1 MFRRRTLTSVDLS
14 SPSVVETNQLSA
26 SSPSSPLQHQLQQQH
41 SQQQQHLTKN
51 PPTVVGNTLSVPAHG
66 YAGTSASSTSLPTSP
81 LSLSPSPS
89 VIAVGSQSCATNK
102 AASSSPNNSYNYM
115 QHHTSSDVTS
125 AMSLSTSLQQHHQH
139 HQQQYSTSSS
149 TTTTTTGRILGT
161 CGGIGVLPGAF
172 NGRTSLSGGFFAS
185 KDKIIG
191 NSSTVGL
198 LARDTKLKSTGTD
211 SSNDLEGNREMT
223 DSQRSLSE
231 GRLVDS
237 DFSRDGLSQSHDSVF
252 SESATASSLSI
263 VLKAELADVL
273 RKRRNRPD
281 ASDEDL
287 GLPRSPTTPQRRE
300 TNNTTNQSEVSSL
313 SMLSMNSTIDFDDE
327 LPSST
332 ANHSGDFSSVADRT
346 SSSISSKFSGG
357 DNSRSEDVEL
367 FSSNWTRLS
376 HSAAKHKMAVRPV
389 KKKGPTRHRRTLE
402 SSVLPSTP
410 EVNEDQTKATASAT
424 LEVKDIS
431 LDKAKSRSLPPGVN
445 AKILEQHSTEMKQ
458 AVSIKRSKTE
468 KGPSP
473 NSTYAMRS
481 NATKSSIFESV
492 SPNAQSSP
500 TDTNKDDESGFFRR
514 FVYRNSKRGAS
525 KSTSTNN
532 GNNKNADELD
542 SQPESKKP
550 NPPPT
555 EISKSI
561 ETKSAEYSQKV
572 EETRKD
578 IRRDILSTGNS
589 ALSAMLNTFIL
600 SPESEKM
607 VTHATNENI
616 TINQSAKPK
625 SGPAARQRYI
635 PKDLSQQQQQQPQP
649 MMMDVDVN
657 LKHSR
662 TSLESFSEKSDSHM
676 RDEFISKSIALS
688 KISKS
693 HTEESFQ
700 STTLVRE
707 INAMKDQQKEHFE
720 KKPKILG
727 MSAFQQKISRSNDSF
742 NNTSSSTDSVEFLLG
757 SDLRKRGKSVEK
769 SKSFRTYIESKEDK
783 EIASSLRNQVPS
795 LPDLSLKSDNDLED
809 EKHLSLGFEINDNNL
824 VKQKSSEL
832 PLTHGIY
839 TKNIILTT
847 SKNMPSRIQTKSPLL
862 GTSAC
867 STNISEI
874 EQNIDML
881 VKSPFVS
888 VLRKSATISDS
899 VSAKLA
905 PNVTISPIPNKR
917 IDTIAKV
924 ENKID
929 RILRTED
936 KDIFVPPATPAAPPP
951 TPATPP
957 PALVA
962 PIIIHSPTK
971 VQMREKP
978 KIVADS
984 ESRKSLRERNSSPQT
999 TISSK
1004 SNSFHRSRRSSS
1016 VIESS
1021 ASNNKGVPEFMKIQ
1035 LNRVDPIRPKSNVV
1049 LSKNVRESTED
1060 LTRRFSN
1067 ESVEISEVKPP
1078 TPTEDDRP
1086 TVMIRSNSSTSSR
1099 SDESLPKSPTKKTS
1113 DEENNILRIDTNTPF
1128 NNNIPLHERR
1138 RLFLSEDKLKND
1150 RKIEEMKLERKKSM
1164 SEEVRKMPTE
1174 EEPVVVVL
1182 RKKSFGVI
1190 QPSANNNKDDPT
1202 PELMKVFARRSLKIK
1217 DEDLPDPPIKKFV
1230 PSVDSDKENQSSSE
1244 EKLDKLSAI
1253 QQQQNGLPKTDT
1265 DISKNRNSLA
1275 DFRNNKSQSLN
1286 NNGIGTPTKT
1296 FLPPIRLS
1304 GPFRQSSQG
1313 SPVMVGKSIESTTNN
1328 NNNNNNSLTN
1338 NNNNVST
1345 KPVERQSLATVTV
1358 LSSSVPPSVVNTST
1372 IEQNSFSTSTTFT
1385 RSTIERSA
1393 TMATMNRVESE
1404 FKGIHQRRAEWEKRA
1419 KEALK

>member
-1 MFRRRTLTSVDLS
+1 MFCVLNTKVSQA
-14 SPSVVETNQLSA
+14 EQLSTMIEFKRH
-26 SSPSSPLQHQLQQQH
+26 PF
-41 SQQQQHLTKN
+41 KMKIN
-51 PPTVVGNTLSVPAHG
+51 
-66 YAGTSASSTSLPTSP
+66 SATTEK
-81 LSLSPSPS
+81 
-89 VIAVGSQSCATNK
+89 IGRSCLRA
-102 AASSSPNNSYNYM
+102 
-115 QHHTSSDVTS
+115 
-125 AMSLSTSLQQHHQH
+125 
-139 HQQQYSTSSS
+139 
-149 TTTTTTGRILGT
+149 
-161 CGGIGVLPGAF
+161 
-172 NGRTSLSGGFFAS
+172 
-185 KDKIIG
+185 
-191 NSSTVGL
+191 
-198 LARDTKLKSTGTD
+198 
-211 SSNDLEGNREMT
+211 
-223 DSQRSLSE
+223 
-231 GRLVDS
+231 RLV
-237 DFSRDGLSQSHDSVF
+237 FSWK
-252 SESATASSLSI
+252 TW
-263 VLKAELADVL
+263 AELADVL

-332 ANHSGDFSSVADRT
+332 ANHSGDFSSAADRT
-346 SSSISSKFSGG
+346 SSSISSKFSA
-357 DNSRSEDVEL
+357 DSSRSEHVEL

-402 SSVLPSTP
+402 SSILPSTP
-410 EVNEDQTKATASAT
+410 EVNEDQSKTTTAT

-445 AKILEQHSTEMKQ
+445 AKILEQHSTEVKQ

-492 SPNAQSSP
+492 SSSTQSS
-500 TDTNKDDESGFFRR
+500 TAESSKEDESGFFRR

-525 KSTSTNN
+525 KTITSSTSNS
-532 GNNKNADELD
+532 KMADELD

-550 NPPPT
+550 NPPPIET
-555 EISKSI
+555 NSKTI

-572 EETRKD
+572 EETRKE

-607 VTHATNENI
+607 VAHATNENI
-616 TINQSAKPK
+616 TISQPGSKPK

-635 PKDLSQQQQQQPQP
+635 PKDLQQPQ

-662 TSLESFSEKSDSHM
+662 TSLDSSEKAESHM
-676 RDEFISKSIALS
+676 REEFISKTIALS

-707 INAMKDQQKEHFE
+707 INAMRDQQKEHFE
-720 KKPKILG
+720 KKPKMLG
-727 MSAFQQKISRSNDSF
+727 MSAFQQKMSRSNDSF
-742 NNTSSSTDSVEFLLG
+742 NMSSSTDSVEMLLG

-783 EIASSLRNQVPS
+783 EIPSLRNQVPS
-795 LPDLSLKSDNDLED
+795 LPDLSQKSDNDLED

-824 VKQKSSEL
+824 VKQKSSDL

-899 VSAKLA
+899 VASKLA
-905 PNVTISPIPNKR
+905 PNVTISPMPNKR
-917 IDTIAKV
+917 VDVIAKV

-936 KDIFVPPATPAAPPP
+936 KDLFIPPATPAAPPP

-957 PALVA
+957 PILVA
-962 PIIIHSPTK
+962 PTIVHSPTK

-984 ESRKSLRERNSSPQT
+984 ENRKSLRERNSSPQT
-999 TISSK
+999 TASSK

-1021 ASNNKGVPEFMKIQ
+1021 SPSTKGVPEFMKIQ
-1035 LNRVDPIRPKSNVV
+1035 LNRVDPVRPKSNVV
-1049 LSKNVRESTED
+1049 LSKNARESTED

-1078 TPTEDDRP
+1078 TPTDEDSP
-1086 TVMIRSNSSTSSR
+1086 QIIPMVRSNSSTSSR
-1099 SDESLPKSPTKKTS
+1099 SDESLPKSPTKKTP
-1113 DEENNILRIDTNTPF
+1113 DEENNITRIDTNTPI

-1174 EEPVVVVL
+1174 EEPVVVIL

-1253 QQQQNGLPKTDT
+1253 QQQQNGLPKSDS

-1275 DFRNNKSQSLN
+1275 DFRNIKSQSLN
-1286 NNGIGTPTKT
+1286 NNGMGTPTKT

-1304 GPFRQSSQG
+1304 GPFRQASQG
-1313 SPVMVGKSIESTTNN
+1313 SPVMGKSIDSTT

-1338 NNNNVST
+1338 NNNNMSVA
-1345 KPVERQSLATVTV
+1345 KPIERQSLGTVL
-1358 LSSSVPPSVVNTST
+1358 LSSSVPPSVTST
-1372 IEQNSFSTSTTFT
+1372 VEQNNFSTTTTTFT
-1385 RSTIERSA
+1385 RATIERSA